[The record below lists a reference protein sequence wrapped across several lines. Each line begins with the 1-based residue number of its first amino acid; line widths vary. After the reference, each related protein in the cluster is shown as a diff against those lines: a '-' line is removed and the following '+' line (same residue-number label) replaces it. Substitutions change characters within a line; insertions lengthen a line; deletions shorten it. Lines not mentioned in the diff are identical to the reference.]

1 MYRSISPRHRWKLKS
16 KGTHAPPFQVWLKVF
31 AKCSTYLMPAPQ
43 AIKHD
48 VTWYVI
54 HRRIERLLSRR
65 PNASI
70 APAAKVSFSN
80 WASGSSSFPFI
91 HRWIANP
98 GHASLRSLDWRSKC
112 AAACMCRIG
121 SGEPRFPA
129 RFKLRSRHFRLH
141 PHTSSGWTIPF
152 RLGGGLMGHA
162 WAPIC
167 S

>member
-1 MYRSISPRHRWKLKS
+1 MRAPTLGMQFGKISSREMICPKPKGSIVSQEATDSRIVR
-16 KGTHAPPFQVWLKVF
+16 
-31 AKCSTYLMPAPQ
+31 Q
-43 AIKHD
+43 AAVGNAI
-48 VTWYVI
+48 
-54 HRRIERLLSRR
+54 IERLL
-65 PNASI
+65 PHYPAEVLAS
-70 APAAKVSFSN
+70 AAKVRFSN
-80 WASGSSSFPFI
+80 WVSGSSSFPFI
-91 HRWIANP
+91 YPKRIVCP
-98 GHASLRSLDWRSKC
+98 GHASLRSLFGRSKG